1 MIRFIIVGSGS
12 KGNATLIYDE
22 KTLFQVDM
30 GVPLKRVKE
39 SLQRIHHS
47 LDDIKG
53 ILITHEHCDHINTLS
68 LMPPTIPVFAGLGTL
83 SDHFTPIENETP
95 FQLGDFV
102 IFPLSTSHDATNP
115 MGFLISHEGEK
126 LVYITDTGYVPEE
139 DLPFIADADYYIFE
153 SNHDYRMLMA
163 SKRPAILKKRIH
175 SDRGHLSNAESA
187 SYLSSLI
194 GDDTKGIYL
203 AHLSEECNTDEKA
216 VEAYRKTFERKH
228 KDLSRIHLECAKQWE
243 PVEGGDR

>member
-22 KTLFQVDM
+22 KTLIQVDM

-39 SLQRIHHS
+39 SLKTIHRS
-47 LDDIKG
+47 LDDIQG

-68 LMPPTIPVFAGLGTL
+68 LMPPSIPVYAGLGTL
-83 SDHFTPIENETP
+83 SEHFNPIESETP
-95 FQLGDFV
+95 FHLGDFV

-115 MGFLISHEGEK
+115 MGFLISHDGEK
-126 LVYITDTGYVPEE
+126 LVYITDTGYVPED

-163 SKRPAILKKRIH
+163 SKRPAVLKKRIH
-175 SDRGHLSNAESA
+175 SDHGHLSNVESA
-187 SYLSSLI
+187 SYLSALI

-203 AHLSEECNTDEKA
+203 AHLSEECNTSDKA
-216 VEAYRKTFERKH
+216 VETYRKTFERKH

>member
-1 MIRFIIVGSGS
+1 MIRFIILGSGS

-30 GVPLKRVKE
+30 GLPLKRVKDG
-39 SLQRIHHS
+39 LRIIHRS
-47 LDDIKG
+47 LDDIQG
-53 ILITHEHCDHINTLS
+53 ILITHEHSDHISTLS
-68 LMPPTIPVFAGLGTL
+68 LMPSAIPVYAGLGTL
-83 SDHFTPIENETP
+83 SDHFNPIESETP
-95 FQLGDFV
+95 FLLGDFV

-115 MGFLISHEGEK
+115 MGFLISHDGEK
-126 LVYITDTGYVPEE
+126 LVYITDTGFVPEG
-139 DLPFIADADYYIFE
+139 DLPFLTDADYYIFE

-175 SDRGHLSNAESA
+175 SNHGHLSNVESA

-194 GDDTKGIYL
+194 GNNTKGIYL

-216 VEAYRKTFERKH
+216 LDTYRKTFERKH

-243 PVEGGDR
+243 PVEGGDK